1 MWLVLN
7 SVMGSVKYFLP
18 VNFWIFFGKLVKF
31 GKFPTDKNYNKW
43 IWQWCPLSW
52 CWPVCGKMNHK
63 NASKYVLGLN
73 FWFLRPEWTLNEET
87 LREILKLVTSVN
99 LPVKIL
105 LPVEHPFPNYRFTT
119 ELNWPLHVTRWTWG
133 DHTLPDGPGVTIPD
147 HNCHFKKI
155 LFLGRRP
162 AHFCVFLLAK

>member
-1 MWLVLN
+1 MIDIIDFVKSFKMTHIELKSIKNWLKCE
-7 SVMGSVKYFLP
+7 SP
-18 VNFWIFFGKLVKF
+18 ITPQINFWIFFGKLVKF

-63 NASKYVLGLN
+63 HASEYVLGLN
-73 FWFLRPEWTLNEET
+73 LWFPRPEWTLNEET

-119 ELNWPLHVTRWTWG
+119 ELNRPLATSMRTYCRP
-133 DHTLPDGPGVTIPD
+133 PDPYSSK
-147 HNCHFKKI
+147 N
-155 LFLGRRP
+155 
-162 AHFCVFLLAK
+162 